1 MPASRLLKMFGD
13 HSSNAHMNCKLKEK
27 WLTAGFAETT
37 CLSTVLFHISFP
49 SPYTRTQA
57 SSCPVLAIGGHSFI
71 KALSYT
77 RHRLLKRYWRDL
89 KIHLVLLTTDLRVAN
104 CSVLRYKI
112 STLQIDSLLQCVCSV
127 KKKKRKKRKG
137 GTRGAAE
144 CVTGVLTG
152 DQWSVQCRLTAK

>member
-1 MPASRLLKMFGD
+1 MFLFTYFMEASTVFYLLQIEIPSFDRDVPLYQEFSKLNAMPASRLLKMFGD

-112 STLQIDSLLQCVCSV
+112 ST
-127 KKKKRKKRKG
+127 
-137 GTRGAAE
+137 
-144 CVTGVLTG
+144 
-152 DQWSVQCRLTAK
+152 